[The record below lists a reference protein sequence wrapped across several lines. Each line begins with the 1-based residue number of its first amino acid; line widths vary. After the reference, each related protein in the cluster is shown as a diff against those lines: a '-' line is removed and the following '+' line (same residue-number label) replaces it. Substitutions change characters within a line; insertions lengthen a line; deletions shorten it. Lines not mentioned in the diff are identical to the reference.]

1 MSATSQQSDFIKDL
15 IIKKFR
21 NFAEFKK
28 WLATTGIVR
37 TNGQIFKQSLNLAHI
52 SNRISSK
59 QASDIIS
66 EAGKLEDVQYADS
79 YSEEQRVEVARL
91 MNEIKEEVDSWT
103 FQTS

>member
-1 MSATSQQSDFIKDL
+1 MSATAQQSDFIKDL

-59 QASDIIS
+59 QASDIIT
-66 EAGKLEDVQYADS
+66 EAGKLDDVKYSEA
-79 YSEEQRVEVARL
+79 YSEEQRAEVSKIMA
-91 MNEIKEEVDSWT
+91 EIKEEVEAWT
-103 FQTS
+103 FPNS